1 MANSRQEIEAI
12 RTSWRT
18 KMYIFGTLLGTL
30 TGFVISYLYARS
42 AAEGALIDQTGK
54 PRPIKTTELLSLTI
68 AGVALIRQITELGR
82 EQK

>member
-1 MANSRQEIEAI
+1 MANSKQEIENVKV
-12 RTSWRT
+12 SWRN
-18 KMYIFGTLLGTL
+18 KMYLYGTLLGTL

-54 PRPIKTTELLSLTI
+54 PRPIKTGELLSLTI